1 MNQNPFSFYDFLGYL
16 IPGGFFILLMYF
28 CGLTFDLDI
37 VIDLTEL
44 LRGQSQIFG
53 ILNYGSIVIIS
64 YIAGHF
70 ISITSAFFIEKY
82 MNEELQYPSE
92 YLFNKLS
99 DDKKNVLTPS
109 SDKLNEDTKRKIKC
123 CIIKVMLFPI
133 IPWDYA
139 TQKLCYSQSL
149 PFQLANTT
157 WLMIKEGYEKKFRID
172 DKLLNIRTGLHDDLF
187 RLAYHY
193 VYEFSNQH
201 QTKIQNYVAL
211 YGFCRNICLVF
222 VITFWIS
229 FLTLIYRA
237 IEGGAVS
244 YISIS
249 TLLSFFFVYV
259 FYVGFVKFYRRYTL
273 EVLMAFAVLQS
284 KDAIGNDS
292 NLLIVFYVQIMPDDF
307 VMQLHRF

>member
-109 SDKLNEDTKRKIKC
+109 SDKQNEDTKRKIKY

-259 FYVGFVKFYRRYTL
+259 FYVGFVKFYSRYTL

-284 KDAIGNDS
+284 KDAIN
-292 NLLIVFYVQIMPDDF
+292 
-307 VMQLHRF
+307 

>member
-28 CGLTFDLDI
+28 CGLTFNLDI

-109 SDKLNEDTKRKIKC
+109 SDKQNEDTKRKIKY

-172 DKLLNIRTGLHDDLF
+172 DKLLNIRTGLHDDFF

-284 KDAIGNDS
+284 KDAIN
-292 NLLIVFYVQIMPDDF
+292 
-307 VMQLHRF
+307 

>member
-1 MNQNPFSFYDFLGYL
+1 YRYRLYYKLKNYWRATMNQNPFSFYDFLGYL

-109 SDKLNEDTKRKIKC
+109 SDKQNEDTKRKIKY

-284 KDAIGNDS
+284 KDAIN
-292 NLLIVFYVQIMPDDF
+292 
-307 VMQLHRF
+307 

>member
-1 MNQNPFSFYDFLGYL
+1 MEIQGASLNPFSFYDFLGYL

-109 SDKLNEDTKRKIKC
+109 SDKQNEDTKRKIKY

-284 KDAIGNDS
+284 KDAIN
-292 NLLIVFYVQIMPDDF
+292 
-307 VMQLHRF
+307 

>member
-1 MNQNPFSFYDFLGYL
+1 STIRIFWSLKVNQNPFSFYDFLGYL

-37 VIDLTEL
+37 VVDLTEL
-44 LRGQSQIFG
+44 LKGQSQIFG
-53 ILNYGSIVIIS
+53 VLNYASIVIIS

-82 MNEELQYPSE
+82 MNEKLGYPSQ

-99 DDKKNVLTPS
+99 DDLEIVCTPS
-109 SDKLNEDTKRKIKC
+109 CCEQDEDIKRKIKYR
-123 CIIKVMLFPI
+123 IIKAVLLPI
-133 IPWDYA
+133 TPWDYA

-157 WLMIKEGYEKKFRID
+157 WQIIKDGYEKKFRLD
-172 DKLLNIRTGLHDDLF
+172 NELLKVGTGLHDDLF

-201 QTKIQNYVAL
+201 QSKIQNYVAL

-222 VITFWIS
+222 IITFWIS
-229 FLTLIYRA
+229 FLTFIFRLV
-237 IEGGAVS
+237 EGN
-244 YISIS
+244 SIS
-249 TLLSFFFVYV
+249 YSLVSVLLSFFFVYV

-273 EVLMAFAVLQS
+273 EVLMAFAVLQR
-284 KDAIGNDS
+284 KDNIN
-292 NLLIVFYVQIMPDDF
+292 
-307 VMQLHRF
+307 

>member
-37 VIDLTEL
+37 VVDLTEL
-44 LRGQSQIFG
+44 LRGKSQIFG
-53 ILNYGSIVIIS
+53 ILNYASIVIIS
-64 YIAGHF
+64 YITGHF

-82 MNEELQYPSE
+82 MNENLGYPSQ

-99 DDKKNVLTPS
+99 DDLEIVCTPS
-109 SDKLNEDTKRKIKC
+109 SCEQDEDIKRKIKY
-123 CIIKVMLFPI
+123 CIIKAVLLPI
-133 IPWDYA
+133 TPWDYA

-149 PFQLANTT
+149 PFQLASTT
-157 WLMIKEGYEKKFRID
+157 WQMIKDGYEKKFILD
-172 DKLLNIRTGLHDDLF
+172 NELLKVGTGLHDDLF

-201 QTKIQNYVAL
+201 QSKIQNYVAL

-222 VITFWIS
+222 TITFWIS
-229 FLTLIYRA
+229 LLTFIFRLVEGSGISYSLIS
-237 IEGGAVS
+237 V
-244 YISIS
+244 
-249 TLLSFFFVYV
+249 LLSFFFVYV

-273 EVLMAFAVLQS
+273 EVLMAFAVLQR
-284 KDAIGNDS
+284 KDNIN
-292 NLLIVFYVQIMPDDF
+292 
-307 VMQLHRF
+307 

>member
-1 MNQNPFSFYDFLGYL
+1 MNSTIRIFWSLKVNQNPFSFYDFLGYL

-37 VIDLTEL
+37 VVDLTEL
-44 LRGQSQIFG
+44 LKGQSQIFG
-53 ILNYGSIVIIS
+53 VLNYASIVIIS

-82 MNEELQYPSE
+82 MNEKLGYPSQ

-99 DDKKNVLTPS
+99 DDLEIVCTPS
-109 SDKLNEDTKRKIKC
+109 CCEQDEDIKRKIKYR
-123 CIIKVMLFPI
+123 IIKAVPLPI
-133 IPWDYA
+133 TPWDYA

-157 WLMIKEGYEKKFRID
+157 WQIIKDGYEKKFRLD
-172 DKLLNIRTGLHDDLF
+172 NELLKVGTGLHDDLF

-201 QTKIQNYVAL
+201 QSKIQNYVAL

-222 VITFWIS
+222 IITFWIS
-229 FLTLIYRA
+229 FLTFIFRLV
-237 IEGGAVS
+237 EGN
-244 YISIS
+244 SIS
-249 TLLSFFFVYV
+249 YSLISVLLSFFFVYV

-273 EVLMAFAVLQS
+273 EVLMAFAVLQR
-284 KDAIGNDS
+284 KDNIN
-292 NLLIVFYVQIMPDDF
+292 
-307 VMQLHRF
+307 

>member
-109 SDKLNEDTKRKIKC
+109 SDKQNEDTKRKIKY

-284 KDAIGNDS
+284 KDAIN
-292 NLLIVFYVQIMPDDF
+292 
-307 VMQLHRF
+307 

>member
-1 MNQNPFSFYDFLGYL
+1 MFAGKKSAQIREIL
-16 IPGGFFILLMYF
+16 ISESAWEEMTCLFAPS
-28 CGLTFDLDI
+28 
-37 VIDLTEL
+37 LTEL

-109 SDKLNEDTKRKIKC
+109 SDKQNEDTKRKIKY

-284 KDAIGNDS
+284 KDAIN
-292 NLLIVFYVQIMPDDF
+292 
-307 VMQLHRF
+307 

>member
-109 SDKLNEDTKRKIKC
+109 SDKQNEDTKRKIKY

-237 IEGGAVS
+237 IEGGAVF

-284 KDAIGNDS
+284 KDAIN
-292 NLLIVFYVQIMPDDF
+292 
-307 VMQLHRF
+307 

>member
-109 SDKLNEDTKRKIKC
+109 SDKQNEDTKRKIKY

-249 TLLSFFFVYV
+249 TLLSFFFVYF

-284 KDAIGNDS
+284 KDAIN
-292 NLLIVFYVQIMPDDF
+292 
-307 VMQLHRF
+307 

>member
-1 MNQNPFSFYDFLGYL
+1 TMNQNPFSFYDFLGYL

-109 SDKLNEDTKRKIKC
+109 SDKQNEDTKRKIKY

-284 KDAIGNDS
+284 KDAIN
-292 NLLIVFYVQIMPDDF
+292 
-307 VMQLHRF
+307 

>member
-1 MNQNPFSFYDFLGYL
+1 KNYWRATMNQNPFSFYDFLGYL

-109 SDKLNEDTKRKIKC
+109 SDKQNEDTKRKIKY

-284 KDAIGNDS
+284 KDAIN
-292 NLLIVFYVQIMPDDF
+292 
-307 VMQLHRF
+307 

>member
-92 YLFNKLS
+92 YLFNNLS

-109 SDKLNEDTKRKIKC
+109 SDKQNEDTKRKIKY

-284 KDAIGNDS
+284 KDAIN
-292 NLLIVFYVQIMPDDF
+292 
-307 VMQLHRF
+307 